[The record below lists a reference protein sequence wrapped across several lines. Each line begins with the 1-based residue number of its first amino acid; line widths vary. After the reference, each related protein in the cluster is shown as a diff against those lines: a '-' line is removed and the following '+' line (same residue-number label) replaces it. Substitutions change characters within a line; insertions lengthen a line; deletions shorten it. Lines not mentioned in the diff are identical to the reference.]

1 MSRKT
6 KEFAQR
12 LLEIQTAS
20 GDPAK
25 FLQDIEDKLQ
35 AIKGEAGNDIINKGF
50 YNREIPEFLRDAFP
64 EIQDINGFL
73 NLLEVFGLNRGY
85 HNKDLFSGAYVFS
98 DEKKSGFLMF
108 QQPLVNP
115 QDSIQRSH
123 FCLLYQRDEKGN
135 PILSLAGV
143 NGKRILAASYE
154 FSPDDKAYIQKSFDI
169 GVDEEE
175 IKGFNPVSLATIL
188 SLRHF
193 EKEKE
198 SPLITKT
205 MLRKALFHN
214 WLLSPGKNLK
224 ILDRMPVLQQFAEIP
239 QVISTKT

>member
-1 MSRKT
+1 MSQKT
-6 KEFAQR
+6 KEFAQQ
-12 LLEIQTAS
+12 LLGIRTPS
-20 GDPAK
+20 GDLSK

-35 AIKGEAGNDIINKGF
+35 AIKGEAENDIINKGF
-50 YNREIPEFLRDAFP
+50 YNREIPEFLIDHFP

-73 NLLEVFGLNRGY
+73 NLLQVFGLNRGY

-123 FCLLYQRDEKGN
+123 FCLLYQRDENGN
-135 PILSLAGV
+135 PILNLAGV

-154 FSPDDKAYIQKSFDI
+154 FSPDDKVYIQKSLDI

-205 MLRKALFHN
+205 MLKKAPFHN
-214 WLLSPGKNLK
+214 WLLSPGSNLKNLEK
-224 ILDRMPVLQQFAEIP
+224 ISALQQFAKIP
-239 QVISTKT
+239 QRILTKT

>member
-1 MSRKT
+1 MSRRT
-6 KEFAQR
+6 QEFAQR

-50 YNREIPEFLRDAFP
+50 YNREILEFLRDAFP

-73 NLLEVFGLNRGY
+73 NLLEVFGLNRFT
-85 HNKDLFSGAYVFS
+85 DAYAFI
-98 DEKKSGFLMF
+98 DKEKSGFLLI
-108 QQPLVNP
+108 QQPPINP
-115 QDSIQRSH
+115 QDSIQRSY

-143 NGKRILAASYE
+143 NGKRILTARYE
-154 FSPDDKAYIQKSFDI
+154 FPPGDNLYVQKSLDI

-175 IKGFNPVSLATIL
+175 IKGFNPVNLAKTL

-198 SPLITKT
+198 SLLITKT
-205 MLRKALFHN
+205 MLRKAPCHN
-214 WLLSPGKNLK
+214 WLLSPGDNLE
-224 ILDRMPVLQQFAEIP
+224 ILERIPALQQFAKIP
-239 QVISTKT
+239 QIIPVKY